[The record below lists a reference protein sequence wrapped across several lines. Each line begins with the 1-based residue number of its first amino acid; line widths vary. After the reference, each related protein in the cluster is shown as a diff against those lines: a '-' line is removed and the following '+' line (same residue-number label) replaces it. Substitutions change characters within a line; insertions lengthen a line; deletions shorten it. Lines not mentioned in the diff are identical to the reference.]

1 MESNISIL
9 TCNYFLRR
17 VVRSVKMAATPALVP
32 SFTPTR
38 ALTAISSAHTKPT
51 AMSSSP
57 SLPSPS
63 QLFSSMPLR
72 PQSGSRANPIP
83 ADAMAGFASASSL
96 LPQGRSNSENAS
108 TIELERLG
116 SEELC
121 GLQKGKDP
129 HSKSKTAKVRPEEV
143 PTFRKPKASR
153 GVQADPRQ
161 RNAVITE
168 SKVFEVCAKDNETLA
183 PKKSH
188 KKKSTESNEAQTKI
202 KKSKITKPGTSK
214 VVDRPKKT
222 SPLTRKPS
230 EVISAASEPLM
241 GTQAEDARAR
251 EEFRDLCLEK
261 AIPSRKD
268 WTPVKDTLQS
278 KIHIDAIE
286 EHPVSAPHSN
296 IPGANE
302 LSDTCFGKLMGDY
315 GFAQKIKC
323 AATSFEGIRKRDG
336 ESIVKRRKIE
346 LVNGANGPP
355 PAEKAQRTKSPKK
368 KAQTVTGKATAPFV
382 PVEKSTTSSLLQYFE
397 APVLGAEIESNGRDD
412 PIATPVIAARRSSVT
427 KAAKPK
433 RTTTKA
439 IKTKKPPQPILL
451 SPESAMKTASNQE
464 LVFGTSSQLAREE
477 SPAFIEHVQ
486 QAISQSIDD
495 ECKLLDITSARYKP
509 YKSLALTRSKDLW
522 SVASRSL
529 DGALLKAEVVDL
541 SLTPKQC
548 KDLPKPTPILETLE
562 VPKTE
567 QAMLVDSGH
576 DVAIADI
583 PTAPVPGSD
592 ASPTPQQQIQGPDL
606 TLPRSVAE
614 AALKKRRKTRS
625 PVKQATSGKSLAD
638 QMPNFKGYTDVQL
651 SKEVASYG
659 FKSIKKREAM
669 IMLLERCWESKISM
683 ALQEVPTDVNVCQPS
698 TSNVDAKKEKSEQK
712 DPAKKKG
719 RPPKAAAAALLP
731 VSKEGA
737 DAPLKKPRGRPRKD
751 ANATSTPPKRKRKV
765 GSPDRSNATATE
777 AALAADDIYDSSLPT
792 PSPPRRRPRTK
803 PPSQL
808 PLSQAIGTS
817 TDHANVANSK
827 VNEARLFAE
836 VTKAITSFPPS
847 NDPNDLTFHERMLVY
862 EPIVLEDL
870 TAWLNA
876 EGLNRIGE
884 DNEVSPEQVKA
895 WCEARSVCCLWK
907 ENLRGGA
914 RARW

>member
-1 MESNISIL
+1 MENNTSIL
-9 TCNYFLRR
+9 TCNYLLRR
-17 VVRSVKMAATPALVP
+17 VVRSVHMAATLAYVP

-38 ALTAISSAHTKPT
+38 ALTAISPAHTKPI

-72 PQSGSRANPIP
+72 PQSGSRVNPIP
-83 ADAMAGFASASSL
+83 ADAVAGIASASSL
-96 LPQGRSNSENAS
+96 LPHERSNSENAS
-108 TIELERLG
+108 TIELEGLG
-116 SEELC
+116 SGEPC
-121 GLQKGKDP
+121 GLQKGEDP
-129 HSKSKTAKVRPEEV
+129 DSKSKTTKVRPEKV
-143 PTFRKPKASR
+143 PTFKKPKASR
-153 GVQADPRQ
+153 GVQADPLQ
-161 RNAVITE
+161 RNAVITQ
-168 SKVFEVCAKDNETLA
+168 SKVLEACAKDNETLA
-183 PKKSH
+183 PKKAR
-188 KKKSTESNEAQTKI
+188 KKKSTESDEAQTKI
-202 KKSKITKPGTSK
+202 KKSKITKPGTSTG
-214 VVDRPKKT
+214 VDKPKKT
-222 SPLTRKPS
+222 STLKRKPS
-230 EVISAASEPLM
+230 EAISAASELLM

-268 WTPVKDTLQS
+268 WTPVKDTVQS

-286 EHPVSAPHSN
+286 GHPVSAPQSN
-296 IPGANE
+296 TLEANE

-323 AATSFEGIRKRDG
+323 AASSFEGIRKPDG
-336 ESIVKRRKIE
+336 ESTVKRRKIE

-382 PVEKSTTSSLLQYFE
+382 PIEHSATSSLLQYFG
-397 APVLGAEIESNGRDD
+397 APVVGAEIESNGQDY
-412 PIATPVIAARRSSVT
+412 PVATPVIAARSSSVT
-427 KAAKPK
+427 KAAKSK
-433 RTTTKA
+433 RTTTKVN
-439 IKTKKPPQPILL
+439 KTNKQPQPILL
-451 SPESAMKTASNQE
+451 SPESAMKTASDQE

-477 SPAFIEHVQ
+477 SPAFIKQVQ

-495 ECKLLDITSARYKP
+495 ECKILDVPSAARYKP
-509 YKSLALTRSKDLW
+509 YNSLALTRSKDLW
-522 SVASRSL
+522 SVASRSF

-541 SLTPKQC
+541 SLTPRPC
-548 KDLPKPTPILETLE
+548 KGLPKPTPIVEALEAHE
-562 VPKTE
+562 TE
-567 QAMLVDSGH
+567 QETLVDSGH
-576 DVAIADI
+576 DVAVAAI
-583 PTAPVPGSD
+583 PAAPVSGID
-592 ASPTPQQQIQGPDL
+592 AIPTPQQQTI
-606 TLPRSVAE
+606 PRSVAE
-614 AALKKRRKTRS
+614 AALKKRPKTRS
-625 PVKQATSGKSLAD
+625 PVKQVTSGKPLPD

-669 IMLLERCWESKISM
+669 IMLLERCWESKVSM
-683 ALQEVPTDVNVCQPS
+683 ALQEVPADVNNCQPS
-698 TSNVDAKKEKSEQK
+698 TSNVDAMNEESEQK
-712 DPAKKKG
+712 GPAKKKG
-719 RPPKAAAAALLP
+719 RPPKAAAALLLF
-731 VSKEGA
+731 SEEGA
-737 DAPLKKPRGRPRKD
+737 DAPPKKPRGRPRKD
-751 ANATSTPPKRKRKV
+751 KDSTSTPTKRKRKV
-765 GSPDRSNATATE
+765 GSPKRSNATATA
-777 AALAADDIYDSSLPT
+777 AALAADDIYDSSPPT
-792 PSPPRRRPRTK
+792 PSPPRRRPRSR

-808 PLSQAIGTS
+808 PLSQTIGPS
-817 TDHANVANSK
+817 TGHANVTNSK

-907 ENLRGGA
+907 ENLRGGT